1 MDTEMTT
8 RKTFTIGQVWPEF
21 VKRLPRTQPR
31 YRVELGANP
40 FAAMQRGLT
49 DEEAR
54 ALLAQQINAQ
64 QYAASIY
71 SNSPLGGLWDPFTL
85 WSSYPRH

>member
-31 YRVELGANP
+31 YRIELGPNP
-40 FAAMQRGLT
+40 FAAVMQS
-49 DEEAR
+49 E
-54 ALLAQQINAQ
+54 LADLQATAFQSQQINAQ
-64 QYAASIY
+64 QYAGSLYGLSSAGLW
-71 SNSPLGGLWDPFTL
+71 NPLGIWP
-85 WSSYPRH
+85 PRS